1 VARSDSP
8 SPFFKDGLPLPK
20 YVVLVA
26 EDDRD
31 TLDTVRELL
40 EAGGFEV
47 IGAED
52 SLMAYSLMASR
63 RPDLI
68 LTDIMM
74 PRVNGIGLVR
84 WIRNDPAFASV
95 PIIAMTAYGHNFLTE
110 AKRAGAT
117 RTIHKPEDIPDLPEI
132 VSTTLSERGLG
143 CD

>member
-1 VARSDSP
+1 MA
-8 SPFFKDGLPLPK
+8 LPVPK
-20 YVVLVA
+20 CVVLVA

-52 SLMAYSLMASR
+52 ALLAYSLMASR
-63 RPDLI
+63 RPDVI

-84 WIRNDPAFASV
+84 WIRNDPSFASV
-95 PIIAMTAYGHNFLTE
+95 PIIAMTAYGENYLKE

-117 RTIHKPEDIPDLPEI
+117 RTIHKPEDIADLPHI
-132 VSTTLSERGLG
+132 VSSTLGQSGHT